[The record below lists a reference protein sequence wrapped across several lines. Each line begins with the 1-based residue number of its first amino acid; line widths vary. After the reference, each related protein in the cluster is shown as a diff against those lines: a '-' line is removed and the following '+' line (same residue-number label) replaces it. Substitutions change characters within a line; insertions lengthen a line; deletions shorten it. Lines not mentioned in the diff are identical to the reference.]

1 MRSLSKVPRP
11 CSVLLPSS
19 FFLASAALPHI
30 IMMIWVV
37 ISVKNRKSKSTR
49 ILLGRK
55 EKVTKWMGEFNEKLI
70 DYLNRFVIVV
80 KSYNEMPM
88 VGYNLF
94 DLETN
99 QISLTFLELFSTS
112 LFVRLFSHSK
122 IRLKKRL
129 YFKGGGCEPKSLWFP
144 AKCLPTPRGQL
155 TLSFLICH
163 KSR

>member
-1 MRSLSKVPRP
+1 
-11 CSVLLPSS
+11 
-19 FFLASAALPHI
+19 
-30 IMMIWVV
+30 
-37 ISVKNRKSKSTR
+37 
-49 ILLGRK
+49 
-55 EKVTKWMGEFNEKLI
+55 MGEFNEKLI

-129 YFKGGGCEPKSLWFP
+129 YFKGGGDANLNLYGSQQNVF
-144 AKCLPTPRGQL
+144 RRHVV
-155 TLSFLICH
+155 S
-163 KSR
+163 

>member
-1 MRSLSKVPRP
+1 
-11 CSVLLPSS
+11 
-19 FFLASAALPHI
+19 
-30 IMMIWVV
+30 
-37 ISVKNRKSKSTR
+37 
-49 ILLGRK
+49 
-55 EKVTKWMGEFNEKLI
+55 MGEFNEKLI

-80 KSYNEMPM
+80 KSYNAMPM

-122 IRLKKRL
+122 IRLKKR
-129 YFKGGGCEPKSLWFP
+129 YFFLGGGERCEPKFLWFP